1 MRTLR
6 IDSDS
11 YELAAAVS
19 RVAAGNERVVVETAD
34 HARAVVVS
42 AEDLDTLERLEDA
55 ADLEVARQALA
66 EDGESIPLE
75 RIAAELGG

>member
-6 IDSDS
+6 LDSDS
-11 YELAAAVS
+11 HELAAAVS
-19 RVAAGNERVVVETAD
+19 RVAAGSERVAVETAD

-55 ADLEVARQALA
+55 ADLEAACQALA
-66 EDGESIPLE
+66 EQGESIPLG
-75 RIAAELGG
+75 RIEAELRE